1 MITVCSIACRRFRTV
16 REGNV
21 SMGLIVALLVIWL
34 ALVIV
39 GFAVKALLWLA
50 IVGIVLFVATG
61 IFGAIRRRAS

>member
-1 MITVCSIACRRFRTV
+1 
-16 REGNV
+16 
-21 SMGLIVALLVIWL
+21 MGLIVALLVIWL